1 MKTLRAEAH
10 NEAPFSIPDF
20 CIERRVLNNTERG
33 IYLYGRE
40 GYVAYI
46 EPTYNPNLPK
56 GIYFN
61 TEVRSKGQ
69 VKTDASSILIEK
81 DSNERP
87 SGARPRL
94 RVLEGF
100 TRVREDLLDTSSSK
114 LHYIT
119 DHDIALGFREPTQFD
134 VHPFSR
140 EGTVDYVTDGER
152 KREANGAL
160 DITIDIVDNEG
171 TFGDRYLNVGGTAF
185 AIRAR
190 KDPTLSSGIYAGWT
204 NEIRVN
210 GSPMVFGRRLFP
222 FEELEKSVFPFTL
235 YKTPEEAQGID
246 PSKRFEMELNES
258 KTKLDLLKHERD
270 EVSLARKDFY
280 EERSFARKDSSDGWK
295 MLPAFVLGVATLV
308 KLIF

>member
-10 NEAPFSIPDF
+10 NEVPFSIPDF
-20 CIERRVLNNTERG
+20 CIERRVLNNTDRG

-46 EPTYNPNLPK
+46 EPTYNPDLPK

-61 TEVRSKGQ
+61 TELKSKGQ
-69 VKTDASSILIEK
+69 VKTDANSILVEK
-81 DSNERP
+81 DSKDRP
-87 SGARPRL
+87 SGIRPRL
-94 RVLEGF
+94 RVFEGF
-100 TRVREDLLDTSSSK
+100 TRVREELFDVSSSK
-114 LHYIT
+114 LHYVAE
-119 DHDIALGFREPTQFD
+119 HDVALGFREPTDQD

-140 EGTVDYVTDGER
+140 EGRIDYVTDGQR

-171 TFGDRYLNVGGTAF
+171 TFGDRYLSVGGTAF

-190 KDPTLSSGIYAGWT
+190 KDQTLESGIYAGWT

-210 GSPMVFGRRLFP
+210 GAPMVFGRKLFE
-222 FEELEKSVFPFTL
+222 FEDLEKSVFPFTL

-246 PSKRFEMELNES
+246 PSKQRELELNES
-258 KTKLDLLKHERD
+258 KTRLDLLKHERD
-270 EVSLARKDFY
+270 EVSLARKDYY
-280 EERSFARKDSSDGWK
+280 EERSLSRKDSSDGWK